1 VYGVQPFGTTALKV
15 KGLKAPADW
24 LKRNGGGSI
33 YRKGIHFVQGW
44 YTAAVLVEA
53 VRRLAARGQSI
64 NGPSI
69 KATLE
74 TMPAFDSGGVTAK
87 VRFTKSYHAGQRS
100 SRIFQV
106 IRGRF
111 RQVAGFAV
119 P

>member
-1 VYGVQPFGTTALKV
+1 VM
-15 KGLKAPADW
+15 
-24 LKRNGGGSI
+24 
-33 YRKGIHFVQGW
+33 
-44 YTAAVLVEA
+44 VEA
-53 VRRLAARGQSI
+53 IRRLAARGQDI

-74 TMPAFDSGGVTAK
+74 TMPAFDTGGVTAK
-87 VRFTKSYHAGQRS
+87 IRFTKSYHAGQAS
-100 SRIFQV
+100 SRLFRV